1 MAETNPENHDIV
13 DAFKEDKYEETTE
26 NTELAETLLLGTPDS
41 NHDDVAMTDV
51 GITDEANSDKHSK
64 FQFISYILFFCLVSL
79 SMLYFQYNCIKI
91 NEKNNIM
98 LLQNQFMKK
107 IKRMREIS

>member
-41 NHDDVAMTDV
+41 NHDDVAMTDA

-64 FQFISYILFFCLVSL
+64 YHFLYIIYFIFLSCFFKYSAF
-79 SMLYFQYNCIKI
+79 SI
-91 NEKNNIM
+91 
-98 LLQNQFMKK
+98 
-107 IKRMREIS
+107 